1 MVATSMIE
9 LASRDRSPANTG
21 RRADEPQNS
30 AVSPLTARALAVSGS
45 FCETVCMMN
54 GASVERLKN
63 LRWLWYLLAVVIAT
77 SGWLLLKEFG

>member
-1 MVATSMIE
+1 VSQDTFRE
-9 LASRDRSPANTG
+9 RPTQG
-21 RRADEPQNS
+21 ERADETANG
-30 AVSPLTARALAVSGS
+30 AVPPLIARALAVSGS